1 MHSRLDLLRQVPLFA
16 GIDDEGL
23 AAIDQVVEEIQV
35 LPGTA
40 ITHEGRVETY
50 FFVIASGRVRVERG
64 GRTVNMLG
72 PGAFFGEIALLDGG
86 PRTASAIA
94 ETETLLLTM
103 QHQRFHELIA
113 ASPRIRGAVLEAV
126 GTYLRRLDDG
136 AAT

>member
-23 AAIDQVVEEIQV
+23 AAIDGAIEEIQV

-40 ITHEGRVETY
+40 ITHEGRVETW
-50 FFVIASGRVRVERG
+50 FFILVSGRVRVERG
-64 GRTVNMLG
+64 GKTVNTLG

-103 QHQRFHELIA
+103 QHHRFHELMA
-113 ASPRIRGAVLEAV
+113 ASPQIRGAVLEAV
-126 GTYLRRLDDG
+126 GTYLRRLDDE
-136 AAT
+136 ATT

>member
-23 AAIDQVVEEIQV
+23 AAIDGAIEEIQV
-35 LPGTA
+35 LAGTA
-40 ITHEGRVETY
+40 ITHEGRVETW
-50 FFVIASGRVRVERG
+50 FFILVSGSVRVERG

-86 PRTASAIA
+86 PRTASAVE

-103 QHQRFHELIA
+103 QHQRFHELVA
-113 ASPRIRGAVLEAV
+113 ASPQIRGAVLEAV
-126 GTYLRRLDDG
+126 GTYLRRLDG
-136 AAT
+136 EATT